1 MKQKFNIITS
11 TCVPLPLENVDTDQ
25 IIPARFLKAT
35 TREEKFFGDNLF
47 RDWRYNPDGSL
58 NKDFVLNNPTYG
70 GQILVAG
77 KNFGSGSSREHAAWA
92 IAGYGFR
99 VVVSSFF
106 ADIHKNNELNNF
118 VLPVVV
124 SEEFL
129 KELFDSIHADPKM
142 EVEVNLP
149 EQTIT
154 NKATGKSE
162 HFEINAYKKHCLMN
176 GLDDIDFF
184 ADQQRQDRSM
194 GKSVKIEIMDTTLRD
209 GEQTSGV
216 SFVPH
221 EKLMIARLLLED
233 LKVDRVEVAS
243 ARVSDG
249 EFEAVKMICDW
260 AARRNLLHKVE
271 VLGFVDGRTSV
282 DWIQRTGCRVINL
295 LCKGSLKHCTQQL
308 KKTPEE
314 HIEDIVNVVRYA
326 DELDIA
332 VNVYLEDWSNGMK
345 DSSDYVF
352 QLMDGLKDTSIKRYM
367 LPDTLGILNPLQ
379 VIEFMR
385 KMKKRYPHTHFDFHA
400 HNDYDLAVSNVLAAV
415 LSGVK
420 GLHTTIN
427 GLGER
432 AGNAPLASVQAIL
445 KDHFNALTNI
455 DESRLNDV
463 SRVVESYSGIVI
475 PANKPI
481 VGENVFT
488 QVAGVHAD
496 GDNKNNLYCN
506 DLLPERFGRKREYA
520 LGKTSGK
527 ANIRKNLEDLGLDLD
542 EESMRKVTERI
553 IELGDKK
560 ELVTQEDLP
569 YIVSDVLKHGVVS
582 ESVKLKSYIVTLAH
596 GLKPMATVK
605 IEINGKE
612 FEENS
617 SGDGQYDAFVR
628 ALRKIYKVT
637 LGRKFPMLTNYA
649 VSIPPG
655 GRTDAF
661 VQTVI
666 TWSFEEKVFRTRGL
680 DADQTEAAIKA
691 TMKMLNIIENEYE
704 NNNG

>member
-1 MKQKFNIITS
+1 
-11 TCVPLPLENVDTDQ
+11 
-25 IIPARFLKAT
+25 
-35 TREEKFFGDNLF
+35 
-47 RDWRYNPDGSL
+47 
-58 NKDFVLNNPTYG
+58 
-70 GQILVAG
+70 
-77 KNFGSGSSREHAAWA
+77 
-92 IAGYGFR
+92 
-99 VVVSSFF
+99 
-106 ADIHKNNELNNF
+106 
-118 VLPVVV
+118 
-124 SEEFL
+124 
-129 KELFDSIHADPKM
+129 
-142 EVEVNLP
+142 
-149 EQTIT
+149 
-154 NKATGKSE
+154 
-162 HFEINAYKKHCLMN
+162 
-176 GLDDIDFF
+176 
-184 ADQQRQDRSM
+184 M
-194 GKSVKIEIMDTTLRD
+194 GKEGVKIEVMDTTLRD

-243 ARVSDG
+243 ARVSEG

-260 AARRNLLHKVE
+260 AARRNLLQKVE
-271 VLGFVDGRTSV
+271 VLGFVDGHTSV
-282 DWIQRTGCRVINL
+282 DWIQSAGCRVINL

-314 HIEDIVNVVRYA
+314 HLADIIDVVHYA
-326 DELDIA
+326 DEQDIT
-332 VNVYLEDWSNGMK
+332 VNVYLEDWSNGIK
-345 DSSDYVF
+345 DSPEYVF
-352 QLMDGLKDTSIKRYM
+352 QLVDGLKETSIKRFM
-367 LPDTLGILNPLQ
+367 LPDTLGVLNPLQ
-379 VIEFMR
+379 VIEYMR
-385 KMKKRYPHTHFDFHA
+385 KMKKRYPNTHFDFHA

-445 KDHFNALTNI
+445 KDHFNAVTNI

-463 SRVVESYSGIVI
+463 SRVVESYSGIMI

-527 ANIRKNLEDLGLDLD
+527 ANIRKNLEDLGLQLD

-569 YIVSDVLKHGVVS
+569 YIVSDVLKHGS
-582 ESVKLKSYIVTLAH
+582 IGEKVKLKSYFVNLAH
-596 GLKPMATVK
+596 GLKPMATLK

-612 FEENS
+612 YEES
-617 SGDGQYDAFVR
+617 SGGDGQYDAFVR

-637 LGRKFPMLTNYA
+637 LGRKFPMLTNYT
-649 VSIPPG
+649 VTIPPG

-666 TWSFEEKVFRTRGL
+666 MWSYEDCAFRTRGL

-691 TMKMLNIIENEYE
+691 TVKMLNIIEDEYE
-704 NNNG
+704 KE